1 MVFHRRLR
9 EIIDG
14 IVDRF
19 RRSDEVVHTPSRF
32 IDLAPTDDADAAGVY
47 SDALL
52 YATRNPRVSNIA
64 LTGPYGSGKSSIIK
78 SFIKRHKPHVL
89 QISLASFLP
98 EATAT
103 GGEVTKQEIERSI
116 LQQMLYG
123 ANANQLPHSRFQRI
137 KSPGRWSAL
146 LTLYAILG
154 LAACWHLFQNRDGII
169 DGRYFL
175 PLTRDN
181 WRNFVWFALG
191 SSFLWV
197 TLHQL
202 HKASFGVSLKSI
214 SLKDIQIMP
223 AAVTQ
228 ESILNRHLD
237 EIIYFFQ
244 STRYDL
250 VVIEDLDRF
259 NNTDIFVTLREINS
273 LINENAGVKR
283 TIRFLYALRDDMFAN
298 TDRTKFFEFIV
309 PVIPIINSSN
319 SIDMVLE
326 QGKRL
331 SLDGRLN
338 RQFLREVS
346 RYLNDLR
353 LIQNIFNEYAVYVA
367 NLETDGENVL
377 DANKLLAVLI
387 YKNVFPRDFEDLH
400 RSRGNLWQILDRHK
414 DLIVSGE
421 AACKAQ
427 IEHFE
432 QLLEVAERQV
442 PADLLEL
449 RRIYA
454 MALVEKLPSHPTH
467 VAAQSQSWVEIASLA
482 KSDAFD
488 EIITSQNIK
497 CLYAQS
503 YQQTVA
509 ITTLQSEVDALR
521 TYQQRKGEIA
531 HRAVEF
537 KASTARLLR
546 ELRAKS
552 AGLRAAKFNEIIQL
566 GAQGLDDL
574 FTEFGDSAALARFL
588 ILEGHLDDTYYQ
600 YTSLFHS
607 GRLSPNDN
615 KYLIQI
621 RGFVN
626 PEPVFQIDNPKEVV
640 AAMRDED
647 FRQNYVLNVKIVD
660 CLLGDPTAYAPQVA
674 KMLDHLA
681 SRFEHCEEFFSSY
694 YATGTKVPE
703 LVSGMVRNWTGFIPA
718 IIVGSR
724 RLNHVA
730 QVIAH
735 LPDRTLQTLP
745 ETYPGISQ
753 FVSDHLPQIL
763 ALGIDFDPSRLKA
776 LDIEMTKLQSV
787 ERFPGT
793 ARFLFEEGLYKLTV
807 DNLEFIFQTVLGTSN
822 ADALRTR
829 HHTTVLETADDA
841 LTSRIEDS
849 FADYVKDVL
858 LKLPHNTLESL
869 AAVKSIIGREDVD
882 FDDRS
887 AFLRQQTALLPDIT
901 DAPDRFHTVL
911 FQLGRIDPTWKN
923 CLGFLGGETFDAD
936 SLTAFL
942 NLAHVAAALSTQDIP
957 NDDESHVLRRFIIDN
972 NELEDAAYHSY
983 VRGLSRPFKKF
994 PSALGP
1000 EKLTIL
1006 INEGKIVFSKE
1017 SLDFLEDRHDLQL
1030 RFVVRNLE
1038 QYLADP
1044 ATFDLAEDFREELLG
1059 QDIRDSYRLA
1069 IIQSMDLTLLAGF
1082 PERAGIAGRILDRTD
1097 ADTSALDASAA
1108 RAVILHSSPTPVQIS
1123 LLNKCQGV
1131 LSDEDVREILT
1142 MLPAPF
1148 SEIRKGYAKPR
1159 IDKNER
1165 NLTLVKWLDR
1175 RNIISSWGETV
1186 FGDGIRINLY
1196 RRDGNP

>member
-1 MVFHRRLR
+1 MA
-9 EIIDG
+9 E
-14 IVDRF
+14 
-19 RRSDEVVHTPSRF
+19 TPSRF

-47 SDALL
+47 SGALL

-146 LTLYAILG
+146 LSLYAILG

-169 DGRYFL
+169 NGKYFL
-175 PLTRDN
+175 PLAPSN
-181 WRNFVWFALG
+181 WPNFVWFAVG

-197 TLHQL
+197 TLHHL
-202 HKASFGVSLKSI
+202 YKASFGVSLKSI

-223 AAVTQ
+223 AAATR

-244 STRYDL
+244 STKYDL

-283 TIRFLYALRDDMFAN
+283 TIRFLYALRDDMFIN
-298 TDRTKFFEFIV
+298 TDRTKFFEFII

-331 SLDGRLN
+331 SLDGRLD

-387 YKNVFPRDFEDLH
+387 YKNVCPRDFEDLH
-400 RSRGNLWQILDRHK
+400 RGKGNLAQILGRHEE
-414 DLIVSGE
+414 LIVNGE
-421 AACKAQ
+421 AECKAE
-427 IEHFE
+427 IERLE
-432 QLLEVAERQV
+432 QLLNLAERQV
-442 PADLLEL
+442 PTNFLEL

-454 MALVEKLPSHPTH
+454 MALVEKLPSQPTH
-467 VAAQSQSWVEIASLA
+467 VATKSQSWVEIISLA

-488 EIITSQNIK
+488 EIISSQNIQ
-497 CLYAQS
+497 CLYSQG

-509 ITTLQSEVDALR
+509 ITNLQSEVDAQR
-521 TYQQRKGEIA
+521 TYQQRKEEIG

-537 KASTARLLR
+537 KAATSRSLR
-546 ELRAKS
+546 ELRAKG
-552 AGLRAAKFNEIIQL
+552 ANLRAAKFNEIIQL
-566 GAQGLDDL
+566 GVQGLDEL
-574 FTEFGDSAALARFL
+574 FTAFGDSAALARFL

-626 PEPVFQIDNPKEVV
+626 PEPAFQIDNPKEVV

-660 CLLGDPTAYAPQVA
+660 FLLGDPSAYAPQVA
-674 KMLDHLA
+674 KMFEHLA
-681 SRFEHCEEFFSSY
+681 AQFEHCGGFFSSY
-694 YATGTKVPE
+694 YALGTKVPE
-703 LVSGMVRNWTGFIPA
+703 LVSGLVRNWTGFIPA
-718 IIVGSR
+718 IIAGSKHIS
-724 RLNHVA
+724 HVV
-730 QVIAH
+730 QVITH
-735 LPDRTLQTLP
+735 LPDRALETLS

-763 ALGIDFDPSRLKA
+763 ALGIEFDPSRLKS
-776 LDIEMTKLQSV
+776 LEVQMTKLQSI
-787 ERFPGT
+787 ERFPGI
-793 ARFLFEEGLYKLTV
+793 ARFLFEEGLYKLNV
-807 DNLEFIFQTVLGTSN
+807 DNLEFIFQTVLGTSDT
-822 ADALRTR
+822 DALRTR
-829 HHTTVLETADDA
+829 HYTTVLETADDA
-841 LTSRIEDS
+841 LSSRIEDG
-849 FADYVKDVL
+849 FADYLRDVL
-858 LKLPHNTLESL
+858 LELPNNTQESV
-869 AAVKSIIGREDVD
+869 AAVQSIIGREEVG

-887 AFLRQQTALLPDIT
+887 AFLRQQTALLPDI
-901 DAPDRFHTVL
+901 AEVPDRFHPLV

-923 CLGFLGGETFDAD
+923 CLGFLGRGTFDAE

-942 NLAHVAAALSTQDIP
+942 NLTPVAAALSTQDIP
-957 NDDESHVLRRFIIDN
+957 NGDEVHVLRRFLIDN
-972 NELEDAAYHSY
+972 NDLEDVNYRSY
-983 VRGLSRPFKKF
+983 AQGLPRPFKRF
-994 PSALGP
+994 PDALGA
-1000 EKLTIL
+1000 EKLRIL
-1006 INEGKIVFSKE
+1006 IDEGKVIFSKE
-1017 SLDFLEDRHDLQL
+1017 NLDFFEDQHNLQI
-1030 RFVVRNLE
+1030 RFVVRNIE

-1044 ATFDLAEDFREELLG
+1044 TTFALTEDFREDLLG
-1059 QDIRDSYRLA
+1059 QNISDPHKLA
-1069 IIQSMDLTLLAGF
+1069 IIQSMDLTVLATL
-1082 PERAGIAGRILDRTD
+1082 PARAGMVGRILDKTN

-1108 RAVILHSSPTPVQIS
+1108 RAVILNSSPTPVQIS
-1123 LLNKCQGV
+1123 LFNKCQSV

-1148 SEIRKGYAKPR
+1148 SEIRTGYSKPR
-1159 IDKNER
+1159 IEKNDN
-1165 NLTLVKWLDR
+1165 NLALVKWLDR
-1175 RNIISSWGETV
+1175 RNIISSWSETL
-1186 FGDGIRINLY
+1186 FGDAIRINLY
-1196 RRDGNP
+1196 RRDSKS

>member
-1 MVFHRRLR
+1 MVLLKGLR
-9 EIIDG
+9 QIITWVDDRIQRSNEIA
-14 IVDRF
+14 
-19 RRSDEVVHTPSRF
+19 EAPSTF

-47 SDALL
+47 SGALL

-137 KSPGRWSAL
+137 KSPGRWSPL

-154 LAACWHLFQNRDGII
+154 LAACWHLFQNRDGIT
-169 DGRYFL
+169 DGKYFL
-175 PLTRDN
+175 PLALGN
-181 WRNFVWFALG
+181 WPNFVWFAIG

-197 TLHQL
+197 TLH
-202 HKASFGVSLKSI
+202 HFYKASFGVSLKSI

-244 STRYDL
+244 STKYDL

-273 LINENAGVKR
+273 LINENAGVKQR
-283 TIRFLYALRDDMFAN
+283 IRFLYALRDDMFTN

-331 SLDGRLN
+331 SLDGRLD

-387 YKNVFPRDFEDLH
+387 YKNVFPQDFENLH
-400 RSRGNLWQILDRHK
+400 RRKGNLALILDRH
-414 DLIVSGE
+414 DELIASGE
-421 AACKAQ
+421 ARYREEMAR
-427 IEHFE
+427 IEQE
-432 QLLEVAERQV
+432 MDVAERQV

-454 MALVEKLPSHPTH
+454 MVLIEKLPSYASH
-467 VAAQSQSWVEIASLA
+467 VSLSSQNWVDISSLA
-482 KSDAFD
+482 KSDLFD
-488 EIITSQNIK
+488 QIIEASSLHYRQAQG
-497 CLYAQS
+497 YAQ
-503 YQQTVA
+503 QFNVPKPQG
-509 ITTLQSEVDALR
+509 EVDSQKRYLA
-521 TYQQRKGEIA
+521 RKIEVER
-531 HRAVEF
+531 RAVEA
-537 KASTARLLR
+537 KTAASANLR
-546 ELRAKS
+546 DLRAKS
-552 AGLRAAKFNEIIQL
+552 SALRTAKFNEIL
-566 GAQGLDDL
+566 RLSGHGLDEM
-574 FTEFGDSAALARFL
+574 FNAFGESAALARFL

-626 PEPVFQIDNPKEVV
+626 PEAAFQIDNPKEVV

-647 FRQNYVLNVKIVD
+647 FHQDYVLNIKIVD
-660 CLLGDPTAYAPQVA
+660 CLLGDPSVYASQVA
-674 KMLDHLA
+674 KMFEHLA

-694 YATGTKVPE
+694 YAAGTKVPE
-703 LVSGMVRNWTGFIPA
+703 LVSGIVRNWMGFIPA
-718 IIVGSR
+718 IITGS
-724 RLNHVA
+724 NHLSHVV

-735 LPDRTLQTLP
+735 LPDRTLERLL
-745 ETYPGISQ
+745 ETYPAISQ

-763 ALGIDFDPSRLKA
+763 ASGIDFDPSRLKA
-776 LDIEMTKLQSV
+776 LDIQMTKLQSI
-787 ERFPGT
+787 ERFPGI
-793 ARFLFEEGLYKLTV
+793 ARFLFEEGLYKLSV
-807 DNLEFIFQTVLGTSN
+807 DNLEFIFQTVLGTSD

-829 HHTTVLETADDA
+829 HYTTVLETAPDA
-841 LTSRIEDS
+841 LISRIEDG
-849 FADYVKDVL
+849 FADYVRDVL
-858 LKLPHNTLESL
+858 LELPHNTQESL
-869 AAVKSIIGREDVD
+869 AAVKSIIGREDAN

-887 AFLRQQTALLPDIT
+887 AFLRQQTALFPDIAG
-901 DAPDRFHTVL
+901 APDQFHALV
-911 FQLGRIDPTWKN
+911 FRIGRIDPTWKN
-923 CLGFLGGETFDAD
+923 CLGFIGRDTFDAD

-942 NLAHVAAALSTQDIP
+942 NLPPVAAALSTQDIP
-957 NDDESHVLRRFIIDN
+957 SDDDAYALRQFLVEN
-972 NELEDAAYHSY
+972 NELEDAIYRNYAQ
-983 VRGLSRPFKKF
+983 RLPRMFKKF
-994 PSALGP
+994 PDTVSA

-1006 INEGKIVFSKE
+1006 IDVGKVIFNRE
-1017 SLDFLEDRHDLQL
+1017 SLDFLENRHNLQI
-1030 RFVVRNLE
+1030 RFVVKNIE
-1038 QYLADP
+1038 HYLADP
-1044 ATFDLAEDFREELLG
+1044 ATLDLAEDFREELLG
-1059 QDIRDSYRLA
+1059 QDISDLHKLA
-1069 IIQSMDLTLLAGF
+1069 IIRSMDMTLLVGA
-1082 PERAGIAGRILDRTD
+1082 PARARMVGQVLDRTG
-1097 ADTSALDASAA
+1097 ADMSVLDTSAA
-1108 RAVILHSSPTPVQIS
+1108 RAVILNSSPSSVQIS
-1123 LLNKCQGV
+1123 LFNKCQSV
-1131 LSDEDVREILT
+1131 LGNEDVREILT
-1142 MLPAPF
+1142 MLPRPF
-1148 SEIRKGYAKPR
+1148 SEIRTGYSTPR
-1159 IDKNER
+1159 IEKNES

-1175 RNIISSWGETV
+1175 RKIISSWSETL
-1186 FGDGIRINLY
+1186 FGDAIRINLY
-1196 RRDGNP
+1196 RRDSS

>member
-9 EIIDG
+9 EIIAG
-14 IVDRF
+14 IVDWF
-19 RRSDEVVHTPSRF
+19 RRSEEVADTPSRF

-146 LTLYAILG
+146 LSLYAIIG
-154 LAACWHLFQNRDGII
+154 LAACWHLFQNRDGVI
-169 DGRYFL
+169 DGKYFL
-175 PLTRDN
+175 PLTPGN
-181 WRNFVWFALG
+181 WANFVWFAIG

-197 TLHQL
+197 TLH
-202 HKASFGVSLKSI
+202 HFYKASFGVSLKSI

-244 STRYDL
+244 STKYDL

-283 TIRFLYALRDDMFAN
+283 KIRFLYALRDDMFIN

-387 YKNVFPRDFEDLH
+387 YKNVFPQDFENLH
-400 RSRGNLWQILDRHK
+400 RRKGNLALILDRH
-414 DLIVSGE
+414 DALIASGE
-421 AACKAQ
+421 ARYKAEMAR
-427 IEHFE
+427 IEQE
-432 QLLEVAERQV
+432 MDVAERQV
-442 PADLLEL
+442 PDDLLEL

-454 MALVEKLPSHPTH
+454 MILIEKLPSYASH
-467 VAAQSQSWVEIASLA
+467 VGLNSQQLVDIPSLA
-482 KSDAFD
+482 KSDMFD
-488 EIITSQNIK
+488 QIIEAST
-497 CLYAQS
+497 LYYRQTQG
-503 YQQTVA
+503 YPQQFNVPEP
-509 ITTLQSEVDALR
+509 QDEVDSQER
-521 TYQQRKGEIA
+521 YQARKSQVEWL
-531 HRAVEF
+531 AVEARTA
-537 KASTARLLR
+537 ASASLR
-546 ELRAKS
+546 ELRARSS
-552 AGLRAAKFNEIIQL
+552 ALRTAKFNEIL
-566 GAQGLDDL
+566 RLSGHGLDEI
-574 FTEFGDSAALARFL
+574 FEAFGENAALARFL

-626 PEPVFQIDNPKEVV
+626 PEPAFQIDNPKEVV

-660 CLLGDPTAYAPQVA
+660 CLLGDPSAYASQAA
-674 KMLDHLA
+674 KMFEHLG

-694 YATGTKVPE
+694 YAAGTKVPD
-703 LVSGMVRNWTGFIPA
+703 LVSGLVRTWKDFLPTITA
-718 IIVGSR
+718 GSDH
-724 RLNHVA
+724 LAHVV
-730 QVIAH
+730 QVIAS
-735 LPDRTLQTLP
+735 LPDRSLEKLT

-763 ALGIDFDPSRLKA
+763 ASGIDFDPSRLKA
-776 LDIEMTKLQSV
+776 LRVQMTKLQSI
-787 ERFPGT
+787 ERFPGI

-807 DNLEFIFQTVLGTSN
+807 DNLEFIFQTVLGNSDS
-822 ADALRTR
+822 DALRTR
-829 HHTTVLETADDA
+829 HYTTVLETAHDA
-841 LTSRIEDS
+841 LISRIDGG
-849 FADYVKDVL
+849 FADYVRDVL
-858 LKLPHNTLESL
+858 LELPHNTQESV
-869 AAVKSIIGREDVD
+869 AAVKAIINREDAD

-887 AFLRQQTALLPDIT
+887 AFLRQQTALLPEISDT
-901 DAPDRFHTVL
+901 PDRFHAVL
-911 FQLGRIDPTWKN
+911 FQIGRINPTWTN
-923 CLGFLGGETFDAD
+923 CLGFLGIDTFDAD

-942 NLAHVAAALSTQDIP
+942 NLPPVAAALSAQDIP
-957 NDDESHVLRRFIIDN
+957 SDEGAYVLREFLVEN
-972 NELEDAAYHSY
+972 NELEETVYRTYA
-983 VRGLSRPFKKF
+983 RILPNIFKKF
-994 PSALGP
+994 PKTVSGD
-1000 EKLTIL
+1000 KIVIL
-1006 INEGKIVFSKE
+1006 IDAGKVTFNRE
-1017 SLDFLEDRHDLQL
+1017 NLDFLEDRHDLQV
-1030 RFVVRNLE
+1030 RFVVRNIE
-1038 QYLADP
+1038 HYLADP
-1044 ATFDLAEDFREELLG
+1044 NTFGLAEDFREELLG
-1059 QDIRDSYRLA
+1059 QDISDLHKLA
-1069 IIQSMDLTLLAGF
+1069 IIRSMDLTLLVGA
-1082 PERAGIAGRILDRTD
+1082 PVRAGVVGQILDRTG

-1108 RAVILHSSPTPVQIS
+1108 RAVILNSSPTAVQIS
-1123 LLNKCQGV
+1123 LFNKCQSV
-1131 LSDEDVREILT
+1131 LGDEDVREILT
-1142 MLPAPF
+1142 MLPRPF
-1148 SEIRKGYAKPR
+1148 SEIRTGYSTPR
-1159 IDKNER
+1159 IEKNDS
-1165 NLTLVKWLDR
+1165 NMALVKWLDR
-1175 RNIISSWGETV
+1175 RNVISSWSETL
-1186 FGDGIRINLY
+1186 FGDAIRINLY
-1196 RRDGNP
+1196 RRDSNS